1 MEGVFYWYRL
11 IRYNVVMS
19 FIDELAESTAK
30 EIRVKKALT
39 ILAHKYDEST
49 KVYLTTIYS
58 DPSIQDSYNALR
70 EAAKYHKISDP
81 RRLVVKY
88 PNMIVYKFLDDVF
101 APKYGPDW
109 ATDKTIL
116 AKVLNREDLIQPW
129 KIANL

>member
-1 MEGVFYWYRL
+1 
-11 IRYNVVMS
+11 MS

-30 EIRVKKALT
+30 EIRVKKALK

-49 KVYLTTIYS
+49 KVFLTAIYS
-58 DPSIQDSYNALR
+58 DQSIQDSYNALR

-101 APKYGPDW
+101 SPKYGPDW

-116 AKVLNREDLIQPW
+116 AKVLNREDLIQAW
-129 KIANL
+129 KISDL